1 MTIVIGDIGDIGG
14 IGGESSY
21 SNYSKILRHQIKKKK
36 LIFKIYLNS

>member
-36 LIFKIYLNS
+36 IDF